1 MKFRSFKI
9 SPSHRRAKRFKAV
22 FVAQDGS
29 TRVVHFGQE
38 GGSTFIDHCDHGKR
52 RGYIARHGATQDWS
66 RPDTAGSLSRFIL
79 WEHTSL
85 SKAIEAYRKRYASF
99 FIR

>member
-9 SPSHRRAKRFKAV
+9 SPSDRRTKRFKAV

-38 GGSTFIDHCDHGKR
+38 GGSTFIDHGDHDKR

-66 RPDTAGSLSRFIL
+66 RPDTAGSLSRFLL
-79 WEHTSL
+79 WEHTSPHE
-85 SKAIEAYRKRYASF
+85 AIEAYAKRYSRF
-99 FIR
+99 FVR